1 MIIMIYLIIGL
12 AYWAVN
18 SFVRKLEIDGD
29 WLLPLVW
36 FLAWPL
42 AAITWLFIL
51 ATWTVDYLKH
61 KFYKNQI

>member
-1 MIIMIYLIIGL
+1 MIAVYLIIGL
-12 AYWAVN
+12 LYWGLN

-42 AAITWLFIL
+42 AAITWFFIL
-51 ATWTVDYLKH
+51 AAYTIDYLKH